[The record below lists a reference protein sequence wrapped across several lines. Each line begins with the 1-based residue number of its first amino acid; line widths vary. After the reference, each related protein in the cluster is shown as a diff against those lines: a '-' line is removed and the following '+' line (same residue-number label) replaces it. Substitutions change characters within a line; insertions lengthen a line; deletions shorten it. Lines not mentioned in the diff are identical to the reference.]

1 MINRLLTSWLLL
13 ELESGLDFL
22 NNQDPAAGSGL
33 MEAHSPSQTGML
45 ENLMLMEVLSSLVMD
60 LENGMIL
67 E

>member
-1 MINRLLTSWLLL
+1 MIRRLLTSWLL
-13 ELESGLDFL
+13 ELESGLDFS

-33 MEAHSPSQTGML
+33 MEAHSPSQTGIL
-45 ENLMLMEVLSSLVMD
+45 ENLMLMEVSSSLMMN